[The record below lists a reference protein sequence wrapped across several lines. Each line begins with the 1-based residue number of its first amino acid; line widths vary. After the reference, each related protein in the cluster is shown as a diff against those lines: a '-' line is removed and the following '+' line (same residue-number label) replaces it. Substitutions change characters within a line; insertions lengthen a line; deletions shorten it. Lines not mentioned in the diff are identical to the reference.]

1 MHGHITTDH
10 FVGSL
15 VKGRT
20 LGESDVGQITAV
32 VWGSRTN
39 QGRWRTFWNSLKGD
53 VSLRQELIVAFPIAM
68 TVHSGWTRAVFRYLT
83 EHEMKKKK
91 RQVERLLRH
100 CSHPSL
106 LCASLLKLS
115 F

>member
-1 MHGHITTDH
+1 M
-10 FVGSL
+10 GSL

-32 VWGSRTN
+32 VWGSGMN
-39 QGRWRTFWNSLKGD
+39 QGKRRTFWNSLKGD

-68 TVHSGWTRAVFRYLT
+68 TVHNSWTRAVFRHLT
-83 EHEMKKKK
+83 EHEMKRKK

-100 CSHPSL
+100 CSRPSL
-106 LCASLLKLS
+106 LCASLLKLG